1 MKNKL
6 KTLLVMVSI
15 AIMMTLSVGCSQQP
29 TEMAD
34 REGNTFTIP
43 KEINKIIS
51 TAPSNTEVLVELGL
65 SDKLIAIDQYSS
77 DVEGI
82 DENLTKID
90 FTNPDAETII
100 ALEPDIIIASG
111 HNRVG
116 DEDPFALLKEAGI
129 TVVYI
134 PSSSS
139 IDGICEDIEFIATVT
154 GTEKEGADIVS
165 SIKAEVEEIKEI
177 GNTIADKKSVYFEI
191 GAYDSLYTF
200 GYDTFLNEFIEVV
213 GAENIFKDQEAWIS
227 VTPEAVLE
235 ANPDVIIVN
244 TPGVNENGETAV
256 EAVKTREGWDT
267 ITAVKDGAVYMVDS
281 NESSRPS
288 HKAVKALKAM
298 AKAIYPDEYKEIQE

>member
-6 KTLLVMVSI
+6 KMLLVMISV

-77 DVEGI
+77 DVEGV

-267 ITAVKDGAVYMVDS
+267 ITAVKDGAVYMVDG